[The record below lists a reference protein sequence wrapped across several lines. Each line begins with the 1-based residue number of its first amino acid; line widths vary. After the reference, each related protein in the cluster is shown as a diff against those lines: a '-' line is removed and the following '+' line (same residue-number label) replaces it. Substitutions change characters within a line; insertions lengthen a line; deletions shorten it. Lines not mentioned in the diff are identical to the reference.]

1 MDSHAPTNYD
11 ASALRAALP
20 SKSITSYP
28 FCKGSYSLKFIVI
41 ESKEKTVYAGDMNN
55 N

>member
-11 ASALRAALP
+11 ASAVKAALP
-20 SKSITSYP
+20 NKTISSHPT
-28 FCKGSYSLKFIVI
+28 CKGSYSLKFIVI
-41 ESKEKTVYAGDMNN
+41 ESKEMTIYAGDMNN